1 MRRRVEYFQWRESK
15 KGDKDYSYDTEW
27 VNEPINSLQFHQ
39 TLGHDNTVR
48 LPPSLANQLQDNV
61 VYSAPVD
68 FGAYR
73 LPDFLIEELS
83 KESKLRKR
91 FVPSF
96 TDEQM
101 AELRRVMHSDPSVGA
116 AIGQAIAGKV
126 AGAVTET
133 LGSGAGGIVRNVLEG
148 RGAELRDGYLFLG
161 DNYMRPKPGEVRVY
175 WQAVSPSD
183 VTILAQVAGNT
194 FQPYTTASGQKF
206 SEVAVGQ
213 ASMDEMFKQAAA
225 SNALVV
231 WLLRIFGV
239 AIMLPFIYSIATRK
253 RAAKA

>member
-96 TDEQM
+96 TDAQM

-183 VTILAQVAGNT
+183 VTILAQVTGNT
-194 FQPYTTASGQKF
+194 FQRFATASGQNV
-206 SEVAVGQ
+206 SELVLGRID
-213 ASMDEMFKQAAA
+213 MNEMFKQA
-225 SNALVV
+225 SSGGTLVT
-231 WLLRIFGV
+231 WLLRILGV
-239 AIMLPFIYSIATRK
+239 GLALAGVYSIATRK
-253 RAAKA
+253 RAA